1 MNGKIVL
8 GDGEN
13 PKKDSKQIFI
23 AWNLFI
29 YGFS

>member
-13 PKKDSKQIFI
+13 PKKDSKQIFYC
-23 AWNLFI
+23 LESF
-29 YGFS
+29 YLRF